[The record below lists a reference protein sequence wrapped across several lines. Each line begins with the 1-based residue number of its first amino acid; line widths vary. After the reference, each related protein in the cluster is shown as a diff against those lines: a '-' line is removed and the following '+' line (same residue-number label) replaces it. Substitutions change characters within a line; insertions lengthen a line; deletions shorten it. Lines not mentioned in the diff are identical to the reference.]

1 MTKTVE
7 GDEQYRWLKE
17 QRKSPY
23 SESSPGLFE
32 LEAVEHE
39 ESSTVECRES
49 GKLGIRRVFQLEM
62 LRIYGIRG
70 M

>member
-1 MTKTVE
+1 MVFLKNHEMSIFQVIDDQTTE
-7 GDEQYRWLKE
+7 GDEHHRWLNE

-32 LEAVEHE
+32 LEAVEHD

-49 GKLGIRRVFQLEM
+49 GKMDI
-62 LRIYGIRG
+62 
-70 M
+70 